1 MQEGLPA
8 GVERDIVTMEAPGVT
23 RAGAGGYPLQGFY
36 TLPAGAMPKV
46 ALIAAHYNVDFAEH
60 YLSALMAQRGYGF
73 LGWNTRFRG
82 ADHFFALD
90 RARGGAEF
98 LDVRRRRL
106 EGTALH
112 APSRHVRHPERR
124 GSPQRRASAA

>member
-1 MQEGLPA
+1 MTEGLPA

-36 TLPAGAMPKV
+36 TRPAGTMPKV

-60 YLSALMAQRGYGF
+60 YLSVLMAQRGYGF

-82 ADHFFALD
+82 NEAHFLVALFAHF
-90 RARGGAEF
+90 G
-98 LDVRRRRL
+98 
-106 EGTALH
+106 H
-112 APSRHVRHPERR
+112 HVRTR
-124 GSPQRRASAA
+124 